1 MRISCADTSRARNN
15 LESAATLGKQPAGLL
30 GYIQT
35 FNDNGVLY
43 VHYWWGRRF
52 HAISDRRKIIFGE
65 NYIDLKYDR
74 STAYFLSE
82 CFILFVPIAGLLY
95 VIGEFVFSL
104 LFLNRI
110 NFDVMMLLLCLWII
124 WALKFGPMLHVKNYV
139 KDKIK

>member
-1 MRISCADTSRARNN
+1 MIYESGYILYILNQKIGGFDMRISCADTSRARNN

-35 FNDNGVLY
+35 FNDNGELY

-82 CFILFVPIAGLLY
+82 CFIENSEIFIF
-95 VIGEFVFSL
+95 EFS
-104 LFLNRI
+104 
-110 NFDVMMLLLCLWII
+110 NF
-124 WALKFGPMLHVKNYV
+124 
-139 KDKIK
+139 